1 MKEKND
7 FNQPFGFD
15 GETYDQQLFG
25 PNMGFMPQTNYTWSE
40 VWMMATTQ
48 PSVAT
53 FQKIIRDPRASLDRA
68 FIWIAGV
75 SVFGSILG
83 IIGQAIWTAIL
94 GSNSYYNYSS
104 FYANNTATSNNIQF
118 NPAFSAG
125 YSLGASICCLPFQI
139 VFTLIMLVIMVGIS
153 HITARILGGNGV
165 FEKSFYA
172 FAAAYAPL
180 MLVISVVNLV
190 PILGACIGFFI
201 LLYVAYVVTIA
212 MKAVHNIGWGE
223 AFISAIAPILLFFM
237 VFCACIALFSATLM
251 GAAA

>member
-7 FNQPFGFD
+7 FRDPFSFD

-25 PNMGFMPQTNYTWSE
+25 PDMGFMPQTNYTWSE

-53 FQKIIRDPRASLDRA
+53 FQKIIRDPKASLDRA
-68 FIWIAGV
+68 FSWIAGV
-75 SVFGSILG
+75 SVFSAILG
-83 IIGQAIWTAIL
+83 IIGQVIWTAIL
-94 GSNSYYNYSS
+94 GSSNYYNYSS
-104 FYANNTATSNNIQF
+104 FYANNSTSNNVMF
-118 NPAFSAG
+118 NPSFSAG
-125 YSLGASICCLPFQI
+125 YSLGSSICCLPFQI
-139 VFTLIMLVIMVGIS
+139 IVTLIMLVIMVGIS
-153 HITARILGGNGV
+153 HITARVLGGNGV

-180 MLVISVVNLV
+180 MLVTSVVNLV
-190 PILGACIGFFI
+190 PILGTCIGFFI

-223 AFISAIAPILLFFM
+223 AFISAIAPIMLFFM
-237 VFCACIALFSATLM
+237 VFCVCIALFSAALM